1 MLKPESLKH
10 PPAILHGDIVK
21 AITIEGRYLLLGIYK
36 GGAVTEKKRVH

>member
-1 MLKPESLKH
+1 MLKARKPQA
-10 PPAILHGDIVK
+10 PTAILHTGIVK